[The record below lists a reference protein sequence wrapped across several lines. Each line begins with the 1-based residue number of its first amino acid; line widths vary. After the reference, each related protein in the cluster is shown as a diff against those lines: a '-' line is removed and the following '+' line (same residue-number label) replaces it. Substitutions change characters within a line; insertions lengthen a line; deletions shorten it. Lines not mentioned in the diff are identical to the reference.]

1 MCKDSSLT
9 VNSFLNK
16 SSLCLILRLII
27 VWLRFLEQFRNKR
40 EKKIGW
46 GGMGSTL
53 GSRASRLKNNAMRVK
68 LKEMPKCSAFD
79 LNEAWLHQLHH
90 ESLFNTTLAEY
101 IYYCFYENPIR
112 LSYTFRKIMDERLT
126 CKAHP
131 LLKDDSERG
140 SYKTKSLI
148 PALEMKHELFVRN
161 NIPNEK
167 CTCSTHSSCLCSDG
181 KYRIFANFTLS
192 FHPNIARPSLL
203 SSFQL
208 FKGKLWPMQL

>member
-1 MCKDSSLT
+1 MKLGYTSYT
-9 VNSFLNK
+9 MRA
-16 SSLCLILRLII
+16 CLIRR
-27 VWLRFLEQFRNKR
+27 WQ
-40 EKKIGW
+40 
-46 GGMGSTL
+46 S
-53 GSRASRLKNNAMRVK
+53 
-68 LKEMPKCSAFD
+68 
-79 LNEAWLHQLHH
+79 
-90 ESLFNTTLAEY
+90 

-112 LSYTFRKIMDERLT
+112 LSYTFRKNMDERLT

-208 FKGKLWPMQL
+208 FKGNYGPCNCKLKIYLLLYSIISKKKKKEVHCLIL